1 MKKLILIPV
10 AILIAIV
17 SASLVM
23 YLLIG
28 GGSASSNCSSLFV
41 TCKASCQETFLYS
54 TAGCDGRDYFPD
66 CQCDGLMGKQTKS
79 ISADSM
85 QVKHMAQFIEHVAEL
100 ESTHKDDLVATLN
113 AIQITIAHGNHEA
126 YKSSVDQYFDI
137 VNELS
142 EQQKQHLNNW
152 LNRNMQ

>member
-10 AILIAIV
+10 AIPLVIV
-17 SASLVM
+17 SALLVM

-54 TAGCDGRDYFPD
+54 TAGCDGRGYFPD
-66 CQCDGLMGKQTKS
+66 CQCDGLMGEQTKS

-85 QVKHMAQFIEHVAEL
+85 QLKNMDKFIDHVAEL
-100 ESTHKDDLVATLN
+100 QSTHKDDLIATLN
-113 AIQITIAHGNHEA
+113 AIKITIEYGNHEG
-126 YKSSVDQYFDI
+126 YKSCVDQYDDI
-137 VNELS
+137 RSKLS
-142 EQQKQHLNNW
+142 AQQKQHLNNW
-152 LNRNMQ
+152 LKQHR